1 MKSTSVRKE
10 RGNNNASLKKHH
22 SGTVAETVK
31 YIIRHKNLYILL
43 LPGLLHYILFRYVP
57 LFGISVAF
65 KDFSIYKGILESP
78 WVGLKHFENFIMSAD
93 FSLLLKNT
101 FLLGFYGVIFTF
113 PFPIFFAIMLGE
125 MKSPKFQKIV
135 QSISFFPAMLS
146 VVVVCSLVT
155 DVLSPSTG
163 IVNIILK
170 RLGFEGHYFMID
182 PKAFRSIYIIS
193 EIWSTFGYNA
203 IVYMAALANID
214 TQLYDAAHIDGCG
227 RCKSIW
233 HVTLPGL
240 LPAICTM
247 FVLNVGNIFRIGT
260 DKIILLYNPMTYS
273 VADVFG
279 SFVYRKGLI
288 EADYSYATA
297 AGLFESVIAF
307 IFVVTANKISK
318 KLTDTSLW

>member
-1 MKSTSVRKE
+1 MLTLSANANSV
-10 RGNNNASLKKHH
+10 KKIKAKGKI
-22 SGTVAETVK
+22 SQTLSDTFK
-31 YIIRHKNLYILL
+31 YILRHKNLYILL

-65 KDFSIYKGILESP
+65 KDFSIYKGILNSP
-78 WVGLKHFENFIMSAD
+78 WIGLANFEKFISSAD
-93 FSLLLKNT
+93 FTLLLKNT
-101 FLLGFYGVIFTF
+101 FMLGFYGVIFTF
-113 PFPIFFAIMLGE
+113 PFPILFAILLSE
-125 MKSPKFQKIV
+125 MKLPKLQKIV
-135 QSISFFPAMLS
+135 QNVSFFPAMLS

-163 IVNIILK
+163 IINTILK
-170 RLGFEGHYFMID
+170 SMGLKPHYFMVD

-203 IVYMAALANID
+203 IVYLAALTNID
-214 TQLYDAAHIDGCG
+214 TQLYDAAYIDGCG

-240 LPAICTM
+240 MPTICTM
-247 FVLNVGNIFRIGT
+247 FVLNIGNIFKIGT

-307 IFVVTANKISK
+307 IFVVAANKISK
-318 KLTDTSLW
+318 KLADTKLW

>member
-1 MKSTSVRKE
+1 MLTLSANANSV
-10 RGNNNASLKKHH
+10 KKIKAKGKI
-22 SGTVAETVK
+22 SQTLSDTFK
-31 YIIRHKNLYILL
+31 YILRHKNLYILL

-65 KDFSIYKGILESP
+65 KDFSIYKGILNSP
-78 WVGLKHFENFIMSAD
+78 WIGLANFEKFISSAD
-93 FSLLLKNT
+93 FTLLLKNT
-101 FLLGFYGVIFTF
+101 FMLGFYGVIFTF
-113 PFPIFFAIMLGE
+113 PFPILFAILLSE
-125 MKSPKFQKIV
+125 MKLPKLQKIV
-135 QSISFFPAMLS
+135 QNVSFFPAMLS

-163 IVNIILK
+163 IINTILK
-170 RLGFEGHYFMID
+170 SMGFKPHYFMVD

-203 IVYMAALANID
+203 IVYLAALTNID
-214 TQLYDAAHIDGCG
+214 TQLYDAAYIDGCG

-240 LPAICTM
+240 MPTICTM
-247 FVLNVGNIFRIGT
+247 FVLNIGNIFKIGT

-307 IFVVTANKISK
+307 IFVVAANKISK
-318 KLTDTSLW
+318 KLADTKLW

>member
-1 MKSTSVRKE
+1 MLTLSANENSV
-10 RGNNNASLKKHH
+10 KKIKAKGKI
-22 SGTVAETVK
+22 SQTLSDTFK
-31 YIIRHKNLYILL
+31 YILRHKNLYILL

-65 KDFSIYKGILESP
+65 KDFSIYKGILNSP
-78 WVGLKHFENFIMSAD
+78 WIGLANFEKFISSAD
-93 FSLLLKNT
+93 FTLLLKNT
-101 FLLGFYGVIFTF
+101 FMLGFYGVIFTF
-113 PFPIFFAIMLGE
+113 PFPILFAILLSE
-125 MKSPKFQKIV
+125 MKLPKLQKIV
-135 QSISFFPAMLS
+135 QNVSFFPAMLS

-163 IVNIILK
+163 IINTILK
-170 RLGFEGHYFMID
+170 SMGFKSHYFMVD

-203 IVYMAALANID
+203 IVYLAALTNID
-214 TQLYDAAHIDGCG
+214 TQLYDAAYIDGCG

-240 LPAICTM
+240 MPTICTM
-247 FVLNVGNIFRIGT
+247 FVLNIGNIFKIGT

-307 IFVVTANKISK
+307 IFVVAANKISK
-318 KLTDTSLW
+318 KLADTKLW

>member
-1 MKSTSVRKE
+1 MRSISNVRKNVADKKRKTIE
-10 RGNNNASLKKHH
+10 GTASATIQYFFK
-22 SGTVAETVK
+22 
-31 YIIRHKNLYILL
+31 HKNLYILL

-65 KDFSIYKGILESP
+65 KDFSIYKGILNSP
-78 WVGLKHFENFIMSAD
+78 WVGLSNFEKFISSSD
-93 FSLLLKNT
+93 FTLLLKNT
-101 FLLGFYGVIFTF
+101 FILGFYGVVFTF
-113 PFPIFFAIMLGE
+113 PFPIIFAIFLNE
-125 MKSPKFQKIV
+125 MKLPRFQKIV
-135 QSISFFPAMLS
+135 QNVSFFPAMLS

-163 IVNIILK
+163 VVNTILK
-170 RLGFEGHYFMID
+170 SLGLKSHYFMID

-203 IVYMAALANID
+203 IVYLAALTNID

-227 RCKSIW
+227 RWKSIW

-240 LPAICTM
+240 MTTICTM
-247 FVLNVGNIFRIGT
+247 FVLNIGNVFKIGT

-307 IFVVTANKISK
+307 IFVVTSNKISK
-318 KLTDTSLW
+318 KLADARLW

>member
-1 MKSTSVRKE
+1 MLTLSV
-10 RGNNNASLKKHH
+10 NADSAKKIKAKKGAAQTL
-22 SGTVAETVK
+22 SEAVK
-31 YIIRHKNLYILL
+31 YIICHKNLYILL

-65 KDFSIYKGILESP
+65 KDFSIYKGILNSP
-78 WVGLKHFENFIMSAD
+78 WIGLANFEKFISSAD
-93 FSLLLKNT
+93 FTLLLKNT
-101 FLLGFYGVIFTF
+101 FMLGFYGVIFTF
-113 PFPIFFAIMLGE
+113 PFPILFAILLSE
-125 MKSPKFQKIV
+125 MKLPKLQKIV
-135 QSISFFPAMLS
+135 QNVSFFPAMLS

-163 IVNIILK
+163 IINTIFKSMGLK
-170 RLGFEGHYFMID
+170 PHYFMVD

-203 IVYMAALANID
+203 IVYLAALTNID
-214 TQLYDAAHIDGCG
+214 TQLYDAAYIDGCG

-240 LPAICTM
+240 MPTICTM
-247 FVLNVGNIFRIGT
+247 FVLNIGNIFKIGT
-260 DKIILLYNPMTYS
+260 DKIILLFNPMTYS
-273 VADVFG
+273 VAVVFG

-307 IFVVTANKISK
+307 IFVVAANKISK
-318 KLTDTSLW
+318 KLADTKLW